1 MDIQTDILFLIAN
14 AYVIKKHKLLKLQ
27 EMKLEPLNEK
37 KHKKEILIVILYFK
51 NNFFYLFFTLY

>member
-27 EMKLEPLNEK
+27 EMKPEPLNQK
-37 KHKKEILIVILYFK
+37 KQKKKNLIVILYFK
-51 NNFFYLFFTLY
+51 KKFLYLFFTY